1 MATVLLIIAPD
12 GFRDEELFLTREEL
26 EKAGHR
32 TVIASLVKGVCRGS
46 RGGSATATLTLAEVE
61 EKDYAGVVFV
71 GGGGS
76 KVYFANRD
84 ALRIAQEMS
93 GQGKVVAAICVAPVI
108 LANAGLLKGRNVTV
122 FGSEVKAIEGK
133 GAKYTGAG
141 VTVDTNIVTGDG
153 PKSAGLFGRKI
164 NELLQGHGTPGK

>member
-1 MATVLLIIAPD
+1 MATVLMIIAPE
-12 GFRDEELFLTREEL
+12 GFRDEELFLTQEEL
-26 EKAGHR
+26 EKAGHK

-46 RGGSATATLTLAEVE
+46 RGGVATATITLAEIKVE
-61 EKDYAGVVFV
+61 HYEAAVFV
-71 GGGGS
+71 GGSGS
-76 KVYFANRD
+76 KVYFTNRD

-108 LANAGLLKGRNVTV
+108 LANAGLLKGKNATV
-122 FGSEVKAIEGK
+122 FGSEAKAIQGK

-153 PKSAGLFGRKI
+153 PKSARLFGKKI
-164 NELLQGHGTPGK
+164 NECLQGHGTPGK